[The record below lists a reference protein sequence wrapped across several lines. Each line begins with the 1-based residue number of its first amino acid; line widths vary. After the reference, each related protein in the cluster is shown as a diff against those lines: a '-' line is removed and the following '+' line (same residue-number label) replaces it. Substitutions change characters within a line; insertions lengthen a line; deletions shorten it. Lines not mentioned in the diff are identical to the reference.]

1 MFRNPYAF
9 RIMTLILL
17 FIDSIR
23 ALDNPICIVAIIA
36 SLCLRFLTKFYK
48 RCYSTT
54 ACLR

>member
-23 ALDNPICIVAIIA
+23 ALDNPRCTVAIIA
-36 SLCLRFLTKFYK
+36 TLCLRFLTKFYK

-54 ACLR
+54 TCP

>member
-23 ALDNPICIVAIIA
+23 ALDNPRCTVAITA
-36 SLCLRFLTKFYK
+36 TLCLRFLTKFYK

-54 ACLR
+54 TCP